1 MDGGIERFPFV
12 LSQNGGTRRSGR
24 LPIDMREPEQAPGDD
39 AHQCQVWLEALGLG
53 EPTVFDA
60 TA

>member
-1 MDGGIERFPFV
+1 MDGGRERFPFV

-24 LPIDMREPEQAPGDD
+24 LPIDMREPEQAPGND
-39 AHQCQVWLEALGLG
+39 AHQCHVWLAALGRFQ
-53 EPTVFDA
+53 PTVFDA